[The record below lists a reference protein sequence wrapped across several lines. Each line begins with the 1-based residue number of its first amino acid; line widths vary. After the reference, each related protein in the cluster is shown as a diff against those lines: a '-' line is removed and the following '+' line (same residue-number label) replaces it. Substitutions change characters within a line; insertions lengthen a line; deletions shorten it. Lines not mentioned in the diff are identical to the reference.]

1 MRKAGAFI
9 LLAALCAGAHAGD
22 VANFVELGF
31 SPGGET
37 FAFGQ
42 YGTEDKTFSAY
53 ADIFFVDVAKNEFV
67 PGANLSSPAGS
78 TSGISSFGVFKQLKK
93 KAGRSMSRLA
103 IETEEGKP
111 ARAGRAIYAEDPSAP
126 RNSGLAMSFR
136 DFETGKAYD
145 IALHQRTSGE
155 GPGVSS
161 SFYIAAKIAEPGG
174 KEKSFTV
181 GHPSFERKGV
191 LGYRI
196 SRILTDASNSA
207 LVFVVEK
214 EMYTPDGTSVR
225 YMVET
230 LSVDS
235 SRL

>member
-9 LLAALCAGAHAGD
+9 LLAALCAEMHAGD

-31 SPGGET
+31 SPDGKVY
-37 FAFGQ
+37 AFGQ
-42 YGTEDKTFSAY
+42 YGTEDKTLSAY

-67 PGANLSSPAGS
+67 PGANLSSPPGD
-78 TSGISSFGVFKQLKK
+78 TSGTSSSSVFKQLKK
-93 KAGRSMSRLA
+93 KAEPSMRRLA

-111 ARAGRAIYAEDPSAP
+111 AQSARAIYAEDASAP
-126 RNSGLAMSFR
+126 HNDGLAMSFR
-136 DFETGKAYD
+136 DFETGKVYD
-145 IALHQRTSGE
+145 IALHQQASGRE
-155 GPGVSS
+155 ENASA
-161 SFYIAAKIAEPGG
+161 SFYITAKITGPGG
-174 KEKSFTV
+174 RTENVTV
-181 GHPSFERKGV
+181 GNPSRKREGV

-214 EMYTPDGTSVR
+214 EMYTPDGTSMR

-230 LSVDS
+230 VYL
-235 SRL
+235 